1 MSSSTAADVA
11 ILSAAIRTLDP
22 DRPEATAIAF
32 LDGTIVAVGSDAE
45 VREVCDS
52 STEFIDGSDMAVV
65 PGIVDGHIHP
75 FWPDHVVGA
84 DLTRCGSLAELHET
98 LADERSRVG
107 DGWVRGWGIDYGI
120 FRDTGIDGSLLEPAL
135 GGAPALVTFMDQH
148 TALATPRAL
157 ELAGVT
163 GPVQFTEGAEVVVY
177 DGRPTGE
184 LREGAAIN
192 LVREVIPTLTDAE
205 RRAIVT
211 QTQKALNSVGV
222 TGVHAMDGSPQTFEM
237 MRELEAAGDLTV
249 RATIPFWQHPDTPF
263 EEMQRQLDLRTE
275 HGRLWR
281 GGVAKFFIDGV
292 IDTGTGWLY
301 EPDAEGAGTEPFWP
315 DPDRYA
321 RAVHLFAQAGFQ
333 CVTHATGDRAVRA
346 ALDAYLA
353 AGAVA
358 GVRHRVEHIET
369 LQDHD
374 LPRFAAEG
382 VAASMQPLHMQ
393 WRRSDHTDSWAGRLG
408 PERAAR
414 AWRTRDL
421 LDSGALLAL
430 GSDWSVAQYDPRVGM
445 AWARLRRTPGI
456 KDAPVFEPDQR
467 LTGLEVLRGYTTANA
482 TVAGD
487 GGVAGR
493 LAPGCR
499 ADVTAFAAD
508 PVTCDPDDLVALPI
522 RLTVV
527 DGSVVYRGE
536 A

>member
-11 ILSAAIRTLDP
+11 ILSAAVRTLDP
-22 DRPEATAIAF
+22 DRPEATAVAF
-32 LDGTIVAVGSDAE
+32 LDGTVVVVGSDAE

-52 STEFIDGSDMAVV
+52 STEFIDGSDMSVV

-84 DLTRCGSLAELHET
+84 DLTRCGTLAELHEA

-120 FRDTGIDGSLLEPAL
+120 FRETGIDGSLLEPAV

-148 TALATPRAL
+148 TGLATPRAL

-163 GPVQFTEGAEVVVY
+163 GPVQFAEGAEVVVC

-205 RRAIVT
+205 RRAIVKRT
-211 QTQKALNSVGV
+211 LKALNSFGV
-222 TGVHAMDGSPQTFEM
+222 TGVHAMNGSPETFEM
-237 MRELEAAGDLTV
+237 MRELEAASDLTV

-263 EEMQRQLDLRTE
+263 EEMERQLELRGE

-301 EPDAEGAGTEPFWP
+301 EPDAEGGGTEPFWP

-321 RAVHLFAQAGFQ
+321 RAVHLFAKAGFQ

-346 ALDAYLA
+346 ALDAYRA
-353 AGAVA
+353 AGAVP

-408 PERAAR
+408 RERTSR

-421 LDSGALLAL
+421 LNSGALLAL
-430 GSDWSVAQYDPRVGM
+430 GSDWPVAQYDPRIGM

-456 KDAPVFEPDQR
+456 KDAPVFEPDQS
-467 LTGLEVLRGYTTANA
+467 LTGLEVLHGYTIANA
-482 TVAGD
+482 TVSGD
-487 GGVAGR
+487 RGGGR

-508 PVTCDPDDLVALPI
+508 PVTCDPDDLIALPI

-527 DGSVVYRGE
+527 DGRVVYRGE
-536 A
+536 G